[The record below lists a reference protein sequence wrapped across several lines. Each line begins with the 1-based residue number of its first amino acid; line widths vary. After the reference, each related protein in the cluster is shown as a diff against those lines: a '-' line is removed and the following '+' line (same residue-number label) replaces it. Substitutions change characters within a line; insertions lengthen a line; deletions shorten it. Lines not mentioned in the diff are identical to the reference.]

1 MERNFVD
8 GYVEWQANPEI
19 TGVNRLPQHATFM
32 PYASFEEAQKAERYA
47 SSRCKVLNGKWKFKL
62 YKNYAYRPS
71 DFAQVHYDTHNWD
84 TVQVPGS
91 WQMQGYDQSQYCNV
105 RYPWEGHEDICP
117 PAAPTK
123 HNPVGCYVKRIH
135 VGADLLQK
143 RVVLC
148 FEGVESAFYLYV
160 NGQRVG
166 YSESSF
172 NRAEFDVTRY
182 LQEGSNVIGVEVY
195 RWCTGSWLECQDMW
209 RLGGIFRDVYLY
221 TTEREYIRDFVLKA
235 QPDGEMKD
243 GFVEVLV
250 KTNGA
255 YEGLSLDMSV
265 LDAAGNTVALDCQ
278 YANEDHRTM
287 LRAIVA
293 GADLWSSEHPALYTL
308 VLTLKNNG
316 APIEYISTKFGFRK
330 VEILDGVI
338 RINDRRVVF
347 KGTNRHEFDCHTGR
361 YITEEVMRDDLE
373 KMKRANMN
381 AVRTSHY
388 PNCPRWMELCDEY
401 GIYVIDE
408 NNMESHGTNRST
420 IIGCPQIPDSRPEWE
435 KACMD
440 RIQALYERDKNCTCV
455 VCWSMGNES
464 LGGETPKKMYRYLKN
479 VDDTRFVHFE
489 CHGDPEEQSLS
500 DVQSKMYA
508 KPQECEEYALT
519 RRDGRPYLLCEYTH
533 AMGNSCGSTD
543 EYTTLWDKYPC
554 LQGGFVWDWVDQS
567 ILTKDDQGREYLAY
581 GGDFGDEPNDGHFCG
596 NGLLFGDRR
605 ITPKYYEIQKLYQYV
620 DFCAVDPVRGQVE
633 IKNKYLFTDLA
644 DFELYWCQCSDK
656 GVFRDGVVEVQLAPG
671 EKKVLD
677 LELGRPCNTEFY
689 LNLELR
695 TKEKTLWCPAGFA
708 VAKEQFVIDAFANTY
723 DELVA
728 DAPLLVDDTYGSLR
742 VMSDDVNIRFER
754 RERNQLVS
762 IKVGGEELL
771 QGPMR
776 FNFWRALTDNDRGTR
791 AGSRLG
797 CWRDAGD
804 TPGIYNNTKW
814 SIENYKILDGGK
826 KVVVVS
832 GATVCTQP
840 ECKGQVVYTITS
852 KGMEVDMQFFPNDAL
867 PEIPEVGLLF
877 ELPPDFEN
885 LTYLGA
891 GPEENYIDRCNAT
904 QIGLYNTTVTDL
916 YTDYLKPQECG
927 NRTGVRYATLVG
939 QKKVFSLVAEPV
951 MELNVSHWLP
961 KEIENTWHGKDLPPV
976 TKTVVRCIARQQGV
990 GGYDSWGKRPEESV
1004 TLRTG
1009 KLRDW
1014 GFTLVPKR
1022 ARK

>member
-32 PYASFEEAQKAERYA
+32 PYASFAEAQKAERYA

-347 KGTNRHEFDCHTGR
+347 KGTNRHEFDCRTGR

-479 VDDTRFVHFE
+479 VDNTRFVHFE

-695 TKEKTLWCPAGFA
+695 TKEETLWCPAGFA

-852 KGMEVDMQFFPNDAL
+852 KGMEVDMQFFPNDTL

-990 GGYDSWGKRPEESV
+990 GGYDSWGAHCNEKYKNKTDKTYR
-1004 TLRTG
+1004 LKFQIR
-1009 KLRDW
+1009 
-1014 GFTLVPKR
+1014 F
-1022 ARK
+1022 

>member
-91 WQMQGYDQSQYCNV
+91 WQMQGYDQSQSCNV
-105 RYPWEGHEDICP
+105 RYPWEGHEDICH

-265 LDAAGNTVALDCQ
+265 LDAAGNTVALDGQ

-293 GADLWSSEHPALYTL
+293 GADLWSSEHPTLYTL

-347 KGTNRHEFDCHTGR
+347 KGTNRHEFDCRTGR

-656 GVFRDGVVEVQLAPG
+656 GVFRDGVEEVQLAPG

-840 ECKGQVVYTITS
+840 ECKGQVIYTITS

-990 GGYDSWGKRPEESV
+990 GGYDSWGAHCNEKYKNKTDKTYR
-1004 TLRTG
+1004 LKFQIR
-1009 KLRDW
+1009 
-1014 GFTLVPKR
+1014 F
-1022 ARK
+1022 

>member
-19 TGVNRLPQHATFM
+19 TGVNQLPQHATFM

-135 VGADLLQK
+135 VGTDLLQK

-278 YANEDHRTM
+278 YANEDHRTV

-347 KGTNRHEFDCHTGR
+347 KGTNRHEFDCRTGR

-567 ILTKDDQGREYLAY
+567 ILTKNDQGREYLAY

-990 GGYDSWGKRPEESV
+990 GGYDSWGAHCNEKYKNKTDKTYR
-1004 TLRTG
+1004 LKFQIR
-1009 KLRDW
+1009 
-1014 GFTLVPKR
+1014 F
-1022 ARK
+1022 

>member
-265 LDAAGNTVALDCQ
+265 LDAVGNTVALDCQ
-278 YANEDHRTM
+278 YANEDHRTV

-338 RINDRRVVF
+338 RINDQRVVF
-347 KGTNRHEFDCHTGR
+347 KGTNRHEFDCRTGR

-695 TKEKTLWCPAGFA
+695 TKEETLWCPAGFA

-852 KGMEVDMQFFPNDAL
+852 KGMEVDMQFFPNDTL

-990 GGYDSWGKRPEESV
+990 GGYDSWGAHCNEKYKNKTDKTYR
-1004 TLRTG
+1004 LKFQIR
-1009 KLRDW
+1009 
-1014 GFTLVPKR
+1014 F
-1022 ARK
+1022 

>member
-347 KGTNRHEFDCHTGR
+347 KGTNRHEFDCRTGR

-435 KACMD
+435 KACLD

-656 GVFRDGVVEVQLAPG
+656 GVFRDGVVEVQLVPG

-990 GGYDSWGKRPEESV
+990 GGYDSWGAHCNEKYKNKTDKTYR
-1004 TLRTG
+1004 LKFQIR
-1009 KLRDW
+1009 
-1014 GFTLVPKR
+1014 F
-1022 ARK
+1022 

>member
-347 KGTNRHEFDCHTGR
+347 KGTNRHEFDCRTGR

-373 KMKRANMN
+373 MMKRANMN

-990 GGYDSWGKRPEESV
+990 GGYDSWGAHCNEKYKNKTDKTYR
-1004 TLRTG
+1004 LKFQIR
-1009 KLRDW
+1009 
-1014 GFTLVPKR
+1014 F
-1022 ARK
+1022 

>member
-32 PYASFEEAQKAERYA
+32 PYASFAEAQKAERYA

-330 VEILDGVI
+330 VGILDGVI

-347 KGTNRHEFDCHTGR
+347 KGTNRHEFDCRTGR

-695 TKEKTLWCPAGFA
+695 TKEETLWCPAGFA

-852 KGMEVDMQFFPNDAL
+852 KGMEVDMQFFPNDTL

-990 GGYDSWGKRPEESV
+990 GGYDSWGAHCNEKYKNKTDKTYR
-1004 TLRTG
+1004 LKFQIR
-1009 KLRDW
+1009 
-1014 GFTLVPKR
+1014 F
-1022 ARK
+1022 

>member
-19 TGVNRLPQHATFM
+19 TGVNQLPQHATFM
-32 PYASFEEAQKAERYA
+32 PYASFAEAQKAERYA

-347 KGTNRHEFDCHTGR
+347 KGTNRHEFDCRTGR

-695 TKEKTLWCPAGFA
+695 TKEETLWCPAGFA

-852 KGMEVDMQFFPNDAL
+852 KGMEVDMQFFPNDTL

-990 GGYDSWGKRPEESV
+990 GGYDSWGAHCNEKYKNKTDKTYR
-1004 TLRTG
+1004 LKFQIR
-1009 KLRDW
+1009 
-1014 GFTLVPKR
+1014 F
-1022 ARK
+1022 

>member
-265 LDAAGNTVALDCQ
+265 LDAAGNTVALDGQ

-293 GADLWSSEHPALYTL
+293 GADLWSSEHPTLYTL

-347 KGTNRHEFDCHTGR
+347 KGTNRHEFDCRTGR

-373 KMKRANMN
+373 MMKRANMN

-840 ECKGQVVYTITS
+840 ECKGQVIYTITS

-990 GGYDSWGKRPEESV
+990 GGYDSWGAHCNEKYKNKTDKTYR
-1004 TLRTG
+1004 LKFQIR
-1009 KLRDW
+1009 
-1014 GFTLVPKR
+1014 F
-1022 ARK
+1022 

>member
-1 MERNFVD
+1 MERNFID

-19 TGVNRLPQHATFM
+19 TGVNKLPQHATFM
-32 PYASFEEAQKAERYA
+32 PYDSFEEAKKADRYA
-47 SSRCKVLNGKWKFKL
+47 SSRCKLLNGKWKFKL

-71 DFAQVHYDTHNWD
+71 DFAQPHYDAHNWD
-84 TVQVPGS
+84 SVMVPGS
-91 WQMQGYDQSQYCNV
+91 WQMQGYDQNQYCNV

-117 PAAPTK
+117 PNAPTK
-123 HNPVGCYVKRIH
+123 HNPVGCYLKRIH
-135 VGADLLQK
+135 VGAGMLSK

-148 FEGVESAFYLYV
+148 FEGVESGFYLYV
-160 NGQRVG
+160 NGERVG

-172 NRAEFDVTRY
+172 NRAEFDITRF
-182 LQEGSNVIGVEVY
+182 LKEGSNVIGVEVY

-209 RLGGIFRDVYLY
+209 RMGGIFRDVYLY
-221 TTEREYIRDFVLKA
+221 TTEREYIRDFLIKA
-235 QPDGEMKD
+235 TPDGAYND
-243 GFVEVLV
+243 GFVNVLV

-255 YEGLSLDMSV
+255 YEGLSIDMSV
-265 LDAAGNTVALDCQ
+265 LDSAGNTVALDCQ
-278 YANEDHRTM
+278 YANEDHRTS

-293 GADLWSSEHPALYTL
+293 GADMWSSENPALYTV

-316 APIEYISTKFGFRK
+316 SPIEYISARFGFRK
-330 VEILDGVI
+330 VEIKDGVI
-338 RINDRRVVF
+338 RINGRRVIF
-347 KGTNRHEFDCHTGR
+347 KGTNRHEFDCRTGR
-361 YITEEVMRDDLE
+361 YISEEVMRYDIE
-373 KMKRANMN
+373 MMKRANMN

-388 PNCPRWMELCDEY
+388 PNCPRWLELCDEY
-401 GIYVIDE
+401 GLYVIDE
-408 NNMESHGTNRST
+408 NNMETHGTGGSS
-420 IIGCPQIPDSRPEWE
+420 IIGCPQLPASRPEWE

-440 RIQALYERDKNCTCV
+440 RIKALYERDKNCTCV

-464 LGGETPKKMYRYLKN
+464 LGGETPKKMYRYLKA
-479 VDDTRFVHFE
+479 VDDTRFVHYE
-489 CHGDPEEQSLS
+489 CYRAPDEKTLS
-500 DVQSKMYA
+500 DVQSRMYA
-508 KPQECEEYALT
+508 RPYECEDYALT
-519 RRDGRPYLLCEYTH
+519 RRDGRPFILCEYTH

-543 EYTTLWDKYPC
+543 EYTRLWEKYPC

-567 ILTKDDQGREYLAY
+567 ILTKDENGTEYLAY
-581 GGDFGDEPNDGHFCG
+581 GGDFGETPHDGHFCG

-605 ITPKYYEIQKLYQYV
+605 LTPKYAEIKKLYQFV
-620 DFCAVDPVRGQVE
+620 DFSAIDAAKGLIE
-633 IKNKYLFTDLA
+633 IKNKYMFTNLNA
-644 DFELYWCQCSDK
+644 YELYWCQCSDK
-656 GVFRDGVVEVQLAPG
+656 GVFRDGVLNVDLAPM
-671 EKKVLD
+671 EKTVVD
-677 LELGRPCNTEFY
+677 IELNRISSTECY

-695 TKEKTLWCPAGFA
+695 VKEDTAWCKAGHV
-708 VAKEQFVIDAFANTY
+708 VAQEQFVINEFENTY
-723 DELVA
+723 DELQT

-754 RERNQLVS
+754 RERNQLAS

-771 QGPMR
+771 QAPMR
-776 FNFWRALTDNDRGTR
+776 FNFWRALTDNDRGSR

-804 TPGIYNNTKW
+804 TPGIYNNTRW

-840 ECKGQVVYTITS
+840 ESKGQVIYTITS
-852 KGMEVDMQFFPNDAL
+852 KGMEIDMQFYPHDSL

-877 ELPPDFEN
+877 ELPKDFEN

-891 GPEENYIDRCNAT
+891 GPEENYIDRCNAA
-904 QIGLYNTTVTDL
+904 QIGLYSTTVTDL

-939 QKKVFSLVAEPV
+939 NKKVFSLVAEPA

-961 KEIENTWHGKDLPPV
+961 MELEQAPHGKDLPPV

-990 GGYDSWGKRPEESV
+990 GGYDSWGAHCNDKYKNKTDKTYR
-1004 TLRTG
+1004 LKFQIR
-1009 KLRDW
+1009 
-1014 GFTLVPKR
+1014 F
-1022 ARK
+1022 

>member
-221 TTEREYIRDFVLKA
+221 TTEREYVRDFVLKA

-347 KGTNRHEFDCHTGR
+347 KGTNRHEFDCRTGR
-361 YITEEVMRDDLE
+361 YITEEVMRDDME

-508 KPQECEEYALT
+508 RPRECEEYALT

-990 GGYDSWGKRPEESV
+990 GGYDSWGAHCNEKYKNKTDKTYR
-1004 TLRTG
+1004 LKFQIR
-1009 KLRDW
+1009 
-1014 GFTLVPKR
+1014 F
-1022 ARK
+1022 